1 MPDRNESTARETA
14 DEESDRQAEIA
25 DVAGL
30 TMLQLL
36 QSQDE
41 LLTDGL
47 RKLVAEHHQQPVTAS
62 WSSFLDPG
70 ERPGEA
76 PGAS

>member
-1 MPDRNESTARETA
+1 
-14 DEESDRQAEIA
+14 
-25 DVAGL
+25 
-30 TMLQLL
+30 MLQLL